1 MEIRNSN
8 KAFTLIELLVV
19 VAIIGILAAVGVV
32 AYNGYTSGAKKNA
45 SKAQH
50 KSVVNFITNNIALCE
65 VTGEDIQL
73 NGNIHKCSYKAN
85 DLWWRYYQHF
95 KNEGWKCPYNQSLI
109 MDHGQCR
116 PGRTGIST
124 KWINGELHV
133 DVHTYDSA
141 TTYYNT
147 YILTP
152 ND

>member
-1 MEIRNSN
+1 MNFNNN

-32 AYNGYTSGAKKNA
+32 AYNGYTNAAKANA

-50 KSVVNFITNNIALCE
+50 KSVSNLIRNNIALCE
-65 VTGEDIQL
+65 ATGENIQL
-73 NGNIHKCSYKAN
+73 NGDVHKCTDQAVELAGKYYK
-85 DLWWRYYQHF
+85 HF

-147 YILTP
+147 YILAP
-152 ND
+152 QP